1 MHSQKIRT
9 KAQRVYLARFMI
21 RCAVFVGVVYLYL
34 FRRDSLDCGSDFFD
48 IFPKW
53 SLTGKLLAVL
63 LCLHQAMYLNH
74 LLAVDYQR
82 SEQEA
87 AVVRTLGTELVR
99 DYGTDKPVVLVGRY
113 TLGENITR
121 YTTADPMQHPL
132 YRFFR
137 EHTSWESGDTVK
149 YVETNCNSVLNW
161 SVTAFSEVDDVYGQ
175 AAEHLFRY
183 YGFALDMT
191 HSAAL
196 HEQAQTYADAHDLPG
211 YPRAGAIVDC
221 GDYVLVNLQ

>member
-1 MHSQKIRT
+1 M
-9 KAQRVYLARFMI
+9 
-21 RCAVFVGVVYLYL
+21 
-34 FRRDSLDCGSDFFD
+34 
-48 IFPKW
+48 
-53 SLTGKLLAVL
+53 
-63 LCLHQAMYLNH
+63 
-74 LLAVDYQR
+74 
-82 SEQEA
+82 
-87 AVVRTLGTELVR
+87 VRTLGTELVR

-196 HEQAQTYADAHDLPG
+196 HEQAQIYADAHDLPG

>member
-1 MHSQKIRT
+1 MSGWTAIV
-9 KAQRVYLARFMI
+9 ASIWLLG
-21 RCAVFVGVVYLYL
+21 GVQ
-34 FRRDSLDCGSDFFD
+34 
-48 IFPKW
+48 
-53 SLTGKLLAVL
+53 LLAVL